1 MLGVPLRRAA
11 QHGLALNT
19 YAAIYAVV
27 QRIPPGRVCS
37 YGRVALL
44 AGLPGQARLVG
55 YALHALQA
63 RHSEDVP
70 WWRVLNRNG
79 FISNAYAAAQQR
91 ERLEAEGVVVNA
103 HDCVDLAQYLWEGD
117 TAA

>member
-1 MLGVPLRRAA
+1 MQQSRSAPHAI
-11 QHGLALNT
+11 ALNA

-27 QRIPPGRVCS
+27 QRIPPGRVSS

-55 YALHALQA
+55 YALHALQM

-79 FISNAYAAAQQR
+79 FISNAYAAAEQR
-91 ERLEAEGVVVNA
+91 ERLEAEGISVNA
-103 HDCVDLAQYLWEGD
+103 HNCVDLAQYLWDGD
-117 TAA
+117 GAA